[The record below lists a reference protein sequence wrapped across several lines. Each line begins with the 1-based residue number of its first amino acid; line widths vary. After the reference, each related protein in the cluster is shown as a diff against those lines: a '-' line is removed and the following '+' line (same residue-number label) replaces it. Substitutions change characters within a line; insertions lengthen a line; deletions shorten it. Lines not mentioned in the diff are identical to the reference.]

1 MLTKEEIFIKD
12 LSAFLVNEIDFNDV
26 IVNKLKSLLKKYK
39 ESVSDK
45 EYITHNFF
53 VYKTSFGTEVSPYS
67 DKKIMDKYT
76 IEGEFNKYCDDRGI
90 DSQIIRRPEKCGR
103 SKKEITNVRID
114 FCNYAAQN
122 FIVNKSELAAFFNL
136 NHATIHYYFNP
147 NSKKNDK

>member
-1 MLTKEEIFIKD
+1 MLTQEEIFIRD
-12 LSAFLVNEIDFNDV
+12 LSAFLVNEIEFNDV
-26 IVNKLKSLLKKYK
+26 IVKKINSLLKNYK
-39 ESVSDK
+39 ENVSQK
-45 EYITHNFF
+45 EFIHHNFF

-76 IEGEFNKYCDDRGI
+76 IDGEFNKYCDERGI
-90 DSQIIRRPEKCGR
+90 DANLIKRPDKCGR

-122 FIVNKSELAAFFNL
+122 FIVNKSELAHFFNL

-147 NSKKNDK
+147 NNKKSEK